1 MEKEE
6 FWKEMFIL
14 FDKED
19 RNYLTLDQLKKFL
32 QAVGVL
38 VTNKELYKKLE
49 EFDPDKIR
57 QFTFEQIWNNFKECK
72 VISNDEISDAFKAFD
87 KNGKINK
94 EELKYVM
101 TNLGDKISDEDAD
114 KLLSNFKVDERG
126 NLDYKEFLSKYGII
140 EINIIVNV
148 FFIFQKF
155 FFFLIKQYKYS
166 ILFI

>member
-101 TNLGDKISDEDAD
+101 TNLGDKINEEDAE
-114 KLLSNFKVDERG
+114 KLLSNFQVDNQG
-126 NLDYKEFLSKYGII
+126 NLDYKEFLSKYGI
-140 EINIIVNV
+140 NC
-148 FFIFQKF
+148 
-155 FFFLIKQYKYS
+155 
-166 ILFI
+166 

>member
-38 VTNKELYKKLE
+38 VTNKELNKKLE

-101 TNLGDKISDEDAD
+101 TNLGDKIKEEDAD
-114 KLLSNFKVDERG
+114 KLLSNFQVDSEG
-126 NLDYKEFLSKYGII
+126 NLDYKEFLGKYGIT
-140 EINIIVNV
+140 
-148 FFIFQKF
+148 
-155 FFFLIKQYKYS
+155 
-166 ILFI
+166 